1 MCLCKELVDVLMC
14 CTYCFLDVTVGLS
27 ILFTDENYNAAYED
41 VSSFATEI
49 LRDKIKENVSEGFAL
64 KTFYHYELRQTVS
77 QKITLQKNTLV
88 FFYFID
94 FFSKR
99 IFNYKYIN

>member
-1 MCLCKELVDVLMC
+1 M
-14 CTYCFLDVTVGLS
+14 TVGLS
-27 ILFTDENYNAAYED
+27 VLFTDENYNAAYED

-49 LRDKIKENVSEGFAL
+49 LRDKIKENVSEGFTL

-77 QKITLQKNTLV
+77 QRITLQKNTLV
-88 FFYFID
+88 FLYFIN

-99 IFNYKYIN
+99 TFNSKYINWKHIWKQNKNI